1 MTSSIH
7 FIVPFCGTT
16 HDMINVSTNE
26 TRIRVE
32 PEPKFKMAY
41 DTFNYAIQNSMLIG
55 QNVTSSLEYIS
66 RALNYRKSQ
75 TQLLIQNIGA
85 VKMNGKKKKRKQ
97 YQ

>member
-16 HDMINVSTNE
+16 HDTINVSTNE
-26 TRIRVE
+26 TRIRFE

-55 QNVTSSLEYIS
+55 QSVTSSLEYIS

-75 TQLLIQNIGA
+75 HNF
-85 VKMNGKKKKRKQ
+85 
-97 YQ
+97 